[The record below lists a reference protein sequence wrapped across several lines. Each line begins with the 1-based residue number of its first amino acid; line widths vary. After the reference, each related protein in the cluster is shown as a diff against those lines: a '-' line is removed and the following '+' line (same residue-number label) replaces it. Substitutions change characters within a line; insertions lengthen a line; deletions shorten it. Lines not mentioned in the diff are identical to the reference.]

1 MFFSLIYANIYKI
14 IAVYNRFTVY
24 YYEESMQEEK
34 KMKKC
39 LKCGAELDDGAN
51 FCRYCG
57 SSQRVDSAEA
67 IAQEINADKMSGT
80 DNRLETVQNGYEQGY
95 AGNYYDQNATQ
106 GYYAPNDMSQGY
118 YDPNGTAQG
127 YYAPNDMAQGYYDP
141 NGTAQGYYDPN
152 GMSQGYYAQNSMNQ
166 GVEQP
171 VSQMPKT
178 GKSREKKSK
187 KSIML
192 IAGIA
197 AAVVLAAVLFFLFFG
212 RGMIAKSKIKSAA
225 EDYARY
231 IEKLKVKELVKATA
245 PKGLIEDIAVDAM
258 RADGA
263 DFDDLKEFR
272 DDFDDEYD
280 DMIDDAYDEVD
291 DAGVKISLDDFK
303 VEKVKKVDVKDVIQ
317 YAYDELGEKEIEGYD
332 VDKVYALV
340 KEKAEDY
347 NLDLKKIYRVD
358 ISYDLSVRGDY
369 FDWKDVKDALKDEG
383 INVNDLCDHLYAYE
397 YEGEY
402 YLIPGVE
409 DALIPS
415 FKKYMEK
422 ANRSR
427 DISNADSIRSAL
439 QTALADIDAYES
451 FYKSDVDDEYVI
463 LSEIG
468 MAKVPAAF
476 RKEFDAVLGEY
487 PEVKYVKDGY
497 NKFAFKLDV
506 ESNACTVYVTNGSDF
521 VEISPERDYDFYD

>member
-24 YYEESMQEEK
+24 YYEESIQEEK

-57 SSQRVDSAEA
+57 SSQKVDSAEA
-67 IAQEINADKMSGT
+67 IAQ
-80 DNRLETVQNGYEQGY
+80 
-95 AGNYYDQNATQ
+95 
-106 GYYAPNDMSQGY
+106 GYYAPNGMSQDY

-152 GMSQGYYAQNSMNQ
+152 GTAQGYYDPNDMTQGYYDQNSMNQ

-192 IAGIA
+192 IVGIA

-225 EDYARY
+225 EDYAGY
-231 IEKLKVKELVKATA
+231 IEKMKVKELVKATA

-317 YAYDELGEKEIEGYD
+317 YVYDELGEKEIEGYD

-369 FDWKDVKDALKDEG
+369 FDWKDVKDALKEEG

-409 DALIPS
+409 DALIPL
-415 FKKYMEK
+415 FKQYMEK
-422 ANRSR
+422 VNRSR
-427 DISNADSIRSAL
+427 DISNADSIRTAL
-439 QTALADIDAYES
+439 QTALANIDAYDS

-463 LSEIG
+463 LSETG

-487 PEVKYVKDGY
+487 PEVKYIKDGY
-497 NKFAFKLDV
+497 DKFAFKLDV
-506 ESNACTVYVTNGSDF
+506 ESNTYTVYVTNGSDF
-521 VEISPERDYDFYD
+521 VEISPDIDYDFYF

>member
-57 SSQRVDSAEA
+57 SSQKVDSAEA
-67 IAQEINADKMSGT
+67 IAQ
-80 DNRLETVQNGYEQGY
+80 
-95 AGNYYDQNATQ
+95 
-106 GYYAPNDMSQGY
+106 GYYAPNGMSQDY

-127 YYAPNDMAQGYYDP
+127 YYAPNDMTQGCYDPNGTAQGYYAPNDMAQGYYDPNGTAQGYYDP

-192 IAGIA
+192 IVGIA

-212 RGMIAKSKIKSAA
+212 REMIAKSKIKSAA
-225 EDYARY
+225 EDYAGY

-317 YAYDELGEKEIEGYD
+317 YVYDELGEKEIEGYD

-415 FKKYMEK
+415 FKQYMEK
-422 ANRSR
+422 VNRSR
-427 DISNADSIRSAL
+427 DISNADSIRTAL
-439 QTALADIDAYES
+439 QTALSDIDACES
-451 FYKSDVDDEYVI
+451 FYKSDVDNEYVI
-463 LSEIG
+463 LSETG

-487 PEVKYVKDGY
+487 PEVKYIKDGY
-497 NKFAFKLDV
+497 DKFAFKLDV
-506 ESNACTVYVTNGSDF
+506 ESNTCTVYVTNGSDF
-521 VEISPERDYDFYD
+521 VEISPDIDYDFYF

>member
-1 MFFSLIYANIYKI
+1 
-14 IAVYNRFTVY
+14 
-24 YYEESMQEEK
+24 MQEEK

-272 DDFDDEYD
+272 DDFD
-280 DMIDDAYDEVD
+280 
-291 DAGVKISLDDFK
+291 
-303 VEKVKKVDVKDVIQ
+303 
-317 YAYDELGEKEIEGYD
+317 
-332 VDKVYALV
+332 
-340 KEKAEDY
+340 
-347 NLDLKKIYRVD
+347 
-358 ISYDLSVRGDY
+358 
-369 FDWKDVKDALKDEG
+369 WKDVKDALKDEG

-439 QTALADIDAYES
+439 QTALADIDACES

-476 RKEFDAVLGEY
+476 RKEFDAILGEY

-506 ESNACTVYVTNGSDF
+506 ESNTCTVYVTNGSDF

>member
-1 MFFSLIYANIYKI
+1 
-14 IAVYNRFTVY
+14 
-24 YYEESMQEEK
+24 
-34 KMKKC
+34 MKKC

-57 SSQRVDSAEA
+57 SSQKVDGAEA
-67 IAQEINADKMSGT
+67 IAQ
-80 DNRLETVQNGYEQGY
+80 GYYVPNDMTQGY
-95 AGNYYDQNATQ
+95 YDPNGTVQ
-106 GYYAPNDMSQGY
+106 GYYAPNDMTQGY

-152 GMSQGYYAQNSMNQ
+152 GMPQGYYDQNSMNP

-171 VSQMPKT
+171 VSKMPKT

-212 RGMIAKSKIKSAA
+212 REMIAKSKIKSAA
-225 EDYARY
+225 EDYAGY

-280 DMIDDAYDEVD
+280 DMIDDAYDEAD

-317 YAYDELGEKEIEGYD
+317 YVYDELGEKEIEGYD

-369 FDWKDVKDALKDEG
+369 FDWKDVKDALKGEG

-409 DALIPS
+409 DVLVPP

-422 ANRSR
+422 ANKSG
-427 DISNADSIRSAL
+427 DISNADSIRIAL
-439 QTALADIDAYES
+439 QTALSDMDAYES
-451 FYKSDVDDEYVI
+451 FCKSDVDNEYVI
-463 LSEIG
+463 LSETG
-468 MAKVPAAF
+468 MARVPAAF

-497 NKFAFKLDV
+497 DKFAFKLDA
-506 ESNACTVYVTNGSDF
+506 ESNTCTVYVTNGSDF

>member
-1 MFFSLIYANIYKI
+1 
-14 IAVYNRFTVY
+14 
-24 YYEESMQEEK
+24 
-34 KMKKC
+34 
-39 LKCGAELDDGAN
+39 
-51 FCRYCG
+51 
-57 SSQRVDSAEA
+57 
-67 IAQEINADKMSGT
+67 
-80 DNRLETVQNGYEQGY
+80 
-95 AGNYYDQNATQ
+95 
-106 GYYAPNDMSQGY
+106 
-118 YDPNGTAQG
+118 
-127 YYAPNDMAQGYYDP
+127 
-141 NGTAQGYYDPN
+141 
-152 GMSQGYYAQNSMNQ
+152 MNP

-192 IAGIA
+192 IVGIA
-197 AAVVLAAVLFFLFFG
+197 VAVVLAAVLFFLFFG

-225 EDYARY
+225 EDYAGY

-263 DFDDLKEFR
+263 DFDDIKEFR

-280 DMIDDAYDEVD
+280 DMIDDAYDEAD

-317 YAYDELGEKEIEGYD
+317 YVYDELGEKEIEGYD
-332 VDKVYALV
+332 VDKVYVLV

-369 FDWKDVKDALKDEG
+369 FDWKDVKDALKGEG

-422 ANRSR
+422 VNRSR
-427 DISNADSIRSAL
+427 DISNADSIRIAL
-439 QTALADIDAYES
+439 QTALSDIDAYES
-451 FYKSDVDDEYVI
+451 FYKSDVDNEYVI
-463 LSEIG
+463 LSETG

-487 PEVKYVKDGY
+487 PEVKYIKDGY
-497 NKFAFKLDV
+497 DKFAFKLDV
-506 ESNACTVYVTNGSDF
+506 ESNTCTVYVTNGSDF
-521 VEISPERDYDFYD
+521 VEISPDIDYDFYF

>member
-24 YYEESMQEEK
+24 YYEESIQEEK

-57 SSQRVDSAEA
+57 SSQKVDSAEA
-67 IAQEINADKMSGT
+67 IAQGYYAPNGMSQ
-80 DNRLETVQNGYEQGY
+80 D
-95 AGNYYDQNATQ
+95 YYDPNGTAQ
-106 GYYAPNDMSQGY
+106 GYYAPNDMTQGY

-152 GMSQGYYAQNSMNQ
+152 GTAQGYYDPNGMTQGYYHQNSMNQ

-171 VSQMPKT
+171 VSQMPKN

-192 IAGIA
+192 IVGIA

-212 RGMIAKSKIKSAA
+212 REMIAKSKIKSAA
-225 EDYARY
+225 EDYAGY

-263 DFDDLKEFR
+263 YFDDLKEFR

-280 DMIDDAYDEVD
+280 DMIDDAYDEAD

-317 YAYDELGEKEIEGYD
+317 YVYDELGEKEIEGYD

-369 FDWKDVKDALKDEG
+369 FDWKDVKDALKEEG

-409 DALIPS
+409 DALIPL
-415 FKKYMEK
+415 FKQYMEK

-427 DISNADSIRSAL
+427 DISNADSIRTAL
-439 QTALADIDAYES
+439 QTALSDIDAYES
-451 FYKSDVDDEYVI
+451 FYKSDVDNEYVI
-463 LSEIG
+463 LSETG

-487 PEVKYVKDGY
+487 PEVKYIKDGY
-497 NKFAFKLDV
+497 DKFAFKLDV
-506 ESNACTVYVTNGSDF
+506 ESYTFTVYVTNGSDF
-521 VEISPERDYDFYD
+521 VEISPDIDYDFYF

>member
-1 MFFSLIYANIYKI
+1 
-14 IAVYNRFTVY
+14 
-24 YYEESMQEEK
+24 
-34 KMKKC
+34 MKKC

-57 SSQRVDSAEA
+57 SSQKVDSAEA
-67 IAQEINADKMSGT
+67 IAQGYYAPNGMSQ
-80 DNRLETVQNGYEQGY
+80 D
-95 AGNYYDQNATQ
+95 YYDPNGTAQ
-106 GYYAPNDMSQGY
+106 GYYAPNDMTQGY

-127 YYAPNDMAQGYYDP
+127 YYAPNNMAQGYYDP

-152 GMSQGYYAQNSMNQ
+152 GMPQGYYDQNSMNQ

-171 VSQMPKT
+171 VSQMPKN

-225 EDYARY
+225 EDYAGY

-303 VEKVKKVDVKDVIQ
+303 VEKVKKVDVKDLIQ
-317 YAYDELGEKEIEGYD
+317 YVYDELGEKEIEGYD

-347 NLDLKKIYRVD
+347 KLDLNKIYRVD

-409 DALIPS
+409 DALIPP

-427 DISNADSIRSAL
+427 DISNADSIRTAL
-439 QTALADIDAYES
+439 QTALANIDAYDS

-463 LSEIG
+463 LSETG

-487 PEVKYVKDGY
+487 PEVKYIKDGY
-497 NKFAFKLDV
+497 DKFAFKLDV
-506 ESNACTVYVTNGSDF
+506 ESNTCTVYVTNGSDF

>member
-1 MFFSLIYANIYKI
+1 
-14 IAVYNRFTVY
+14 
-24 YYEESMQEEK
+24 
-34 KMKKC
+34 MKKC

-57 SSQRVDSAEA
+57 SSQKVDSAEA
-67 IAQEINADKMSGT
+67 IAQGYYAPNGMSQDYYDPNGT
-80 DNRLETVQNGYEQGY
+80 AQGY
-95 AGNYYDQNATQ
+95 YAPNDIAQ
-106 GYYAPNDMSQGY
+106 GYYAPNDMAQGC

-152 GMSQGYYAQNSMNQ
+152 GMPQGYYDQNSMNP

-192 IAGIA
+192 IVGIA

-225 EDYARY
+225 EDYAGY

-263 DFDDLKEFR
+263 DFDDIKEFR

-280 DMIDDAYDEVD
+280 DMIDDAYDEAD

-317 YAYDELGEKEIEGYD
+317 YVYDELGEKEIEGYD

-369 FDWKDVKDALKDEG
+369 FDWKDVKDALKGEG

-422 ANRSR
+422 VNRSR
-427 DISNADSIRSAL
+427 DISNADSIRIAL
-439 QTALADIDAYES
+439 QTALSDIDAYES
-451 FYKSDVDDEYVI
+451 FYKSDVDNEYVI
-463 LSEIG
+463 LSETG
-468 MAKVPAAF
+468 MVKVPAAF

-487 PEVKYVKDGY
+487 PEVKYIKDGY
-497 NKFAFKLDV
+497 DKFAFKLDV
-506 ESNACTVYVTNGSDF
+506 ESNTCTVYVTNGSDF
-521 VEISPERDYDFYD
+521 VEISPDIDYDFYF

>member
-1 MFFSLIYANIYKI
+1 
-14 IAVYNRFTVY
+14 
-24 YYEESMQEEK
+24 
-34 KMKKC
+34 MKKC

-57 SSQRVDSAEA
+57 SSQKVDSAEA
-67 IAQEINADKMSGT
+67 IAQGYYAPNGMSQ
-80 DNRLETVQNGYEQGY
+80 DYYDPNDPAQGY
-95 AGNYYDQNATQ
+95 YDPNGTAQ
-106 GYYAPNDMSQGY
+106 GYYAPNDMAQGC

-152 GMSQGYYAQNSMNQ
+152 GMPQGYYDQNSMNP

-192 IAGIA
+192 IVGIA

-225 EDYARY
+225 EDYAGY

-263 DFDDLKEFR
+263 DFDDLKEFG

-280 DMIDDAYDEVD
+280 DMIDDAYDEAD

-317 YAYDELGEKEIEGYD
+317 YVYDELGEKEIEGYD

-409 DALIPS
+409 DALVPP

-422 ANRSR
+422 ANKSR
-427 DISNADSIRSAL
+427 DISNADSIRTAL
-439 QTALADIDAYES
+439 QTALSDMDAYES
-451 FYKSDVDDEYVI
+451 FCKSDVDNEYVI
-463 LSEIG
+463 LSETG
-468 MAKVPAAF
+468 MARVPAAF

-497 NKFAFKLDV
+497 NKFAFKLDT
-506 ESNACTVYVTNGSDF
+506 ESNTCTVYVTNGSDF

>member
-1 MFFSLIYANIYKI
+1 VFFSLIYANIYKI
-14 IAVYNRFTVY
+14 IAVYDRFTVY
-24 YYEESMQEEK
+24 YYEESIQEEK

-57 SSQRVDSAEA
+57 SSQKVDSAEA
-67 IAQEINADKMSGT
+67 IAQGYYAPNGMSQ
-80 DNRLETVQNGYEQGY
+80 D
-95 AGNYYDQNATQ
+95 YYDPNGTAQ
-106 GYYAPNDMSQGY
+106 GYYAPNDMAQGY
-118 YDPNGTAQG
+118 YAPNDMAQGCYDPNGTAQG

-152 GMSQGYYAQNSMNQ
+152 GMLQGYYDQNSMNP

-171 VSQMPKT
+171 VSKMPKT

-192 IAGIA
+192 IVGIA

-212 RGMIAKSKIKSAA
+212 REMISKSKIKSAA
-225 EDYARY
+225 EDYAGY

-280 DMIDDAYDEVD
+280 DMIDDAYDEAD

-317 YAYDELGEKEIEGYD
+317 YVYDELGEKEIEGYD

-415 FKKYMEK
+415 FKQYMEK
-422 ANRSR
+422 VNRSR
-427 DISNADSIRSAL
+427 DISNADSIRTAL
-439 QTALADIDAYES
+439 QTALSDIDACES
-451 FYKSDVDDEYVI
+451 FYKSDVDNEYVI
-463 LSEIG
+463 LSETG

-487 PEVKYVKDGY
+487 PEVKYIKDGY
-497 NKFAFKLDV
+497 DKFAFKLDV
-506 ESNACTVYVTNGSDF
+506 ESNTCTVYVTNGSDF
-521 VEISPERDYDFYD
+521 VEISPDIDYDFYF

>member
-1 MFFSLIYANIYKI
+1 
-14 IAVYNRFTVY
+14 
-24 YYEESMQEEK
+24 
-34 KMKKC
+34 MKKC

-57 SSQRVDSAEA
+57 SSQKVDSAEA
-67 IAQEINADKMSGT
+67 IAQGYYAPNGMSQ
-80 DNRLETVQNGYEQGY
+80 DYYDPNGPAQGY
-95 AGNYYDQNATQ
+95 YDPNGPAQ
-106 GYYAPNDMSQGY
+106 GYYAPNDMAQGY

-152 GMSQGYYAQNSMNQ
+152 GMPQGYYDQNSMNP

-192 IAGIA
+192 IVGIA
-197 AAVVLAAVLFFLFFG
+197 ATVVLAAVLFFLFFG

-225 EDYARY
+225 EDYAGY

-280 DMIDDAYDEVD
+280 DMIDDAYDEAD

-317 YAYDELGEKEIEGYD
+317 YVYDELGEKEIEGYD

-409 DALIPS
+409 DALVPP

-422 ANRSR
+422 ANKSR
-427 DISNADSIRSAL
+427 DISNADSIRTAL
-439 QTALADIDAYES
+439 QTALSDIDAYES
-451 FYKSDVDDEYVI
+451 FYKSDVDNEYVI
-463 LSEIG
+463 LSETG

-487 PEVKYVKDGY
+487 PEVKYIKDGY
-497 NKFAFKLDV
+497 DKFAFKLDV
-506 ESNACTVYVTNGSDF
+506 ESNTCTVYVTNGSDF

>member
-1 MFFSLIYANIYKI
+1 
-14 IAVYNRFTVY
+14 
-24 YYEESMQEEK
+24 
-34 KMKKC
+34 MKKC

-57 SSQRVDSAEA
+57 SSQKVDSAEA
-67 IAQEINADKMSGT
+67 IAQGYYAPNGMSQ
-80 DNRLETVQNGYEQGY
+80 D
-95 AGNYYDQNATQ
+95 YYDPNGTAQ
-106 GYYAPNDMSQGY
+106 GYYAPNDMAQGY
-118 YDPNGTAQG
+118 YAPNDMAQGCYDPNGTAQG

-152 GMSQGYYAQNSMNQ
+152 GMPQGYYDQNSMNP

-171 VSQMPKT
+171 VSKMPKS
-178 GKSREKKSK
+178 GKSREKKAK

-192 IAGIA
+192 IVGIA

-225 EDYARY
+225 EDYAGY

-263 DFDDLKEFR
+263 DFDDIKEFR

-280 DMIDDAYDEVD
+280 DMIDDAYDEAD

-317 YAYDELGEKEIEGYD
+317 YVYDELGEKEIEGYD

-369 FDWKDVKDALKDEG
+369 FDWKDVKDALKGEG
-383 INVNDLCDHLYAYE
+383 INVNDMCDHLYAYE

-422 ANRSR
+422 VNRSR
-427 DISNADSIRSAL
+427 DISNADSIRTAL
-439 QTALADIDAYES
+439 QTALSDIDAFES
-451 FYKSDVDDEYVI
+451 FYKSDVDNEYVI
-463 LSEIG
+463 LSETG

-487 PEVKYVKDGY
+487 PEVKYIKDGY
-497 NKFAFKLDV
+497 DKFAFKLDV
-506 ESNACTVYVTNGSDF
+506 ESNTCTVYVTNGSDF
-521 VEISPERDYDFYD
+521 VEISPDIDYDFYF

>member
-1 MFFSLIYANIYKI
+1 
-14 IAVYNRFTVY
+14 
-24 YYEESMQEEK
+24 
-34 KMKKC
+34 MKKC

-57 SSQRVDSAEA
+57 SSQKVDSAEA
-67 IAQEINADKMSGT
+67 MA
-80 DNRLETVQNGYEQGY
+80 QGY
-95 AGNYYDQNATQ
+95 YAPNGMSQDYYDPNGTAQ
-106 GYYAPNDMSQGY
+106 GYYAPNDMTQGY

-152 GMSQGYYAQNSMNQ
+152 GTAQGYYDPNGTAQGYYDPNGMTQGYYDQNSMNQ

-192 IAGIA
+192 IAGIV

-212 RGMIAKSKIKSAA
+212 REMIAKSKIKSAA
-225 EDYARY
+225 EDYAGY

-317 YAYDELGEKEIEGYD
+317 YVYDELGEKEIEGYD

-347 NLDLKKIYRVD
+347 KLDLNKIYRVD

-369 FDWKDVKDALKDEG
+369 FDWKDVKDALKGEG
-383 INVNDLCDHLYAYE
+383 INVNGLCDHLYAYE

-427 DISNADSIRSAL
+427 DISNADSIRTAL
-439 QTALADIDAYES
+439 QTALANIDAYDS

-463 LSEIG
+463 LSETG

-487 PEVKYVKDGY
+487 PEVKYIKDGY
-497 NKFAFKLDV
+497 DKFAFKLDV
-506 ESNACTVYVTNGSDF
+506 ESNTCTVYVTNGSDF
-521 VEISPERDYDFYD
+521 VEISPDIDYDFYF

>member
-1 MFFSLIYANIYKI
+1 
-14 IAVYNRFTVY
+14 
-24 YYEESMQEEK
+24 
-34 KMKKC
+34 MKKC

-57 SSQRVDSAEA
+57 SSQKVDSAEA
-67 IAQEINADKMSGT
+67 IAQGYYAPNGMSQ
-80 DNRLETVQNGYEQGY
+80 D
-95 AGNYYDQNATQ
+95 YYDPNGTAQ
-106 GYYAPNDMSQGY
+106 GYYAPNDMAQGY
-118 YDPNGTAQG
+118 YAPNGTAQG

-152 GMSQGYYAQNSMNQ
+152 GMPQGYYDQNSMNP

-171 VSQMPKT
+171 VSKMPKS

-192 IAGIA
+192 IVGIA

-225 EDYARY
+225 EDYAGY

-263 DFDDLKEFR
+263 DFDDIKEFR

-280 DMIDDAYDEVD
+280 DMIDDAYDEAD

-317 YAYDELGEKEIEGYD
+317 YVYDELGEKEIEGYD

-369 FDWKDVKDALKDEG
+369 FDWKDVKDALKGEG

-402 YLIPGVE
+402 YLITGVE
-409 DALIPS
+409 NALIPS

-422 ANRSR
+422 VNRSR
-427 DISNADSIRSAL
+427 DISNADSIRIAL
-439 QTALADIDAYES
+439 QTALSDIDAYES
-451 FYKSDVDDEYVI
+451 FYKSDVDNEYVI
-463 LSEIG
+463 LSETG

-487 PEVKYVKDGY
+487 PEVKYIKDGY
-497 NKFAFKLDV
+497 DKFAFKLDV
-506 ESNACTVYVTNGSDF
+506 ESNTCTVYVTNGSDF
-521 VEISPERDYDFYD
+521 VEISPDIDYDFYF

>member
-1 MFFSLIYANIYKI
+1 
-14 IAVYNRFTVY
+14 
-24 YYEESMQEEK
+24 
-34 KMKKC
+34 MKKC

-57 SSQRVDSAEA
+57 SSQKVDGAEA
-67 IAQEINADKMSGT
+67 IAQGYYAPNGMSQ
-80 DNRLETVQNGYEQGY
+80 D
-95 AGNYYDQNATQ
+95 YYDPNGTAQ
-106 GYYAPNDMSQGY
+106 GYYAPNDMAQGY
-118 YDPNGTAQG
+118 YAPNDMAQGCYDPNGTAQG

-152 GMSQGYYAQNSMNQ
+152 GMPQGYYDQNSMNP

-171 VSQMPKT
+171 VSKMPKT

-212 RGMIAKSKIKSAA
+212 REMIAKSKIKSAA
-225 EDYARY
+225 EDYAGY

-280 DMIDDAYDEVD
+280 DMIDDACDEAD

-317 YAYDELGEKEIEGYD
+317 YVYDELGEKEIEGYD

-369 FDWKDVKDALKDEG
+369 FDWKDVKDALKGEG

-427 DISNADSIRSAL
+427 DISNADSIRTAL
-439 QTALADIDAYES
+439 QTALSDIDAYES
-451 FYKSDVDDEYVI
+451 FYKSDVDNEYVI
-463 LSEIG
+463 LSETG

-487 PEVKYVKDGY
+487 PEVKYIKDGY
-497 NKFAFKLDV
+497 DKFAFKLDV
-506 ESNACTVYVTNGSDF
+506 ESYTFTVYVTNGSDF
-521 VEISPERDYDFYD
+521 VEISPDIDYDFYF

>member
-1 MFFSLIYANIYKI
+1 
-14 IAVYNRFTVY
+14 
-24 YYEESMQEEK
+24 
-34 KMKKC
+34 MKKC

-57 SSQRVDSAEA
+57 SLQKVDSAEA
-67 IAQEINADKMSGT
+67 IAQGYYAPNGMSQ
-80 DNRLETVQNGYEQGY
+80 D
-95 AGNYYDQNATQ
+95 YYDPNGTAQ
-106 GYYAPNDMSQGY
+106 GYYAPNDMTQGY

-127 YYAPNDMAQGYYDP
+127 YYTPNDMAQGYYDP

-152 GMSQGYYAQNSMNQ
+152 GTAQGYYDPNGTAQGYYDPNGMPQGYYDQNSMNQ

-192 IAGIA
+192 IVGIA

-212 RGMIAKSKIKSAA
+212 REMIAKSKIKSAA
-225 EDYARY
+225 EDYAGY

-280 DMIDDAYDEVD
+280 DMIDDAYDEAD
-291 DAGVKISLDDFK
+291 DAGVKISLDVFK

-317 YAYDELGEKEIEGYD
+317 YVYDELGEKEIEGYD

-427 DISNADSIRSAL
+427 DISNADSIRTAL
-439 QTALADIDAYES
+439 QTALSDIDAYES
-451 FYKSDVDDEYVI
+451 FYKSDVDNEYVI
-463 LSEIG
+463 LSETG

-487 PEVKYVKDGY
+487 PEVKYIKDGY
-497 NKFAFKLDV
+497 DKFAFKLDV
-506 ESNACTVYVTNGSDF
+506 ESYTFTVYVTNGSDF
-521 VEISPERDYDFYD
+521 VEISPDIDYDFYF

>member
-1 MFFSLIYANIYKI
+1 
-14 IAVYNRFTVY
+14 
-24 YYEESMQEEK
+24 
-34 KMKKC
+34 
-39 LKCGAELDDGAN
+39 
-51 FCRYCG
+51 
-57 SSQRVDSAEA
+57 
-67 IAQEINADKMSGT
+67 
-80 DNRLETVQNGYEQGY
+80 
-95 AGNYYDQNATQ
+95 
-106 GYYAPNDMSQGY
+106 
-118 YDPNGTAQG
+118 
-127 YYAPNDMAQGYYDP
+127 
-141 NGTAQGYYDPN
+141 
-152 GMSQGYYAQNSMNQ
+152 
-166 GVEQP
+166 
-171 VSQMPKT
+171 
-178 GKSREKKSK
+178 
-187 KSIML
+187 ML

-258 RADGA
+258 KADGA

-317 YAYDELGEKEIEGYD
+317 YVYDELGEKEIEGYD

-415 FKKYMEK
+415 FEKYMEK
-422 ANRSR
+422 VNRSR
-427 DISNADSIRSAL
+427 DISNADSIRTAL
-439 QTALADIDAYES
+439 QTALSNIDAYES
-451 FYKSDVDDEYVI
+451 FYKSDVDNEYVI

-468 MAKVPAAF
+468 MAKVPATF
-476 RKEFDAVLGEY
+476 RKEFDAVIGEY

-497 NKFAFKLDV
+497 NKFAFKLDA
-506 ESNACTVYVTNGSDF
+506 ESNTCTVYVTNGSDF
-521 VEISPERDYDFYD
+521 VEISPDIDYDFYF

>member
-24 YYEESMQEEK
+24 YYEESIQEEK

-57 SSQRVDSAEA
+57 SSQKVDSTEA
-67 IAQEINADKMSGT
+67 MA
-80 DNRLETVQNGYEQGY
+80 QGY
-95 AGNYYDQNATQ
+95 YAPNGMSQDYYDPNGTTQ
-106 GYYAPNDMSQGY
+106 GYYAPNDMTQGY

-127 YYAPNDMAQGYYDP
+127 YYTPNDMAQGYYDP

-152 GMSQGYYAQNSMNQ
+152 GTAQGYYDPNGMPQGYYDQNSMNP

-197 AAVVLAAVLFFLFFG
+197 VAVVLAAVLFFLFFG
-212 RGMIAKSKIKSAA
+212 REMIAKSKIKSAA
-225 EDYARY
+225 EDYAGY

-245 PKGLIEDIAVDAM
+245 PKGLIEDIAVDVM

-317 YAYDELGEKEIEGYD
+317 YVYDELGEKEIEGYD
-332 VDKVYALV
+332 VDKVCALV

-369 FDWKDVKDALKDEG
+369 FDWKDVKDVLKEEG

-409 DALIPS
+409 DALIPL
-415 FKKYMEK
+415 FKQYMEK
-422 ANRSR
+422 VNRSR
-427 DISNADSIRSAL
+427 DISNADSIRTAL
-439 QTALADIDAYES
+439 QTALANIDAYDS

-463 LSEIG
+463 LSETG

-487 PEVKYVKDGY
+487 PEVKYIKDGY
-497 NKFAFKLDV
+497 DKFAFKLDV
-506 ESNACTVYVTNGSDF
+506 ESNTYTVYVTNGSDF
-521 VEISPERDYDFYD
+521 VEISPDIDYDFYF

>member
-1 MFFSLIYANIYKI
+1 
-14 IAVYNRFTVY
+14 
-24 YYEESMQEEK
+24 
-34 KMKKC
+34 MKKC

-57 SSQRVDSAEA
+57 SSQKVDSAEA
-67 IAQEINADKMSGT
+67 IAQ
-80 DNRLETVQNGYEQGY
+80 
-95 AGNYYDQNATQ
+95 
-106 GYYAPNDMSQGY
+106 GYYAPNGMSQDY

-127 YYAPNDMAQGYYDP
+127 YYAPNDMAQGYYAPNDMAQGCYDPNGTAQGYYDP

-152 GMSQGYYAQNSMNQ
+152 GMPQGYYDQNSMNP

-192 IAGIA
+192 IVGIA
-197 AAVVLAAVLFFLFFG
+197 VAVVLAAVLFFLFFG

-225 EDYARY
+225 EDYAGY

-263 DFDDLKEFR
+263 DFDDIKEFR

-280 DMIDDAYDEVD
+280 DMIDDAYDEAD

-317 YAYDELGEKEIEGYD
+317 YVYDELGEKEIEGYD
-332 VDKVYALV
+332 VDKVYVLV

-369 FDWKDVKDALKDEG
+369 FDWKDVKDALKGEG

-422 ANRSR
+422 VNRSR
-427 DISNADSIRSAL
+427 DISNADSIRIAL
-439 QTALADIDAYES
+439 QTALSDIDAYES
-451 FYKSDVDDEYVI
+451 FYKSDVDNEYVI
-463 LSEIG
+463 LSETG

-487 PEVKYVKDGY
+487 PEVKYIKDGY
-497 NKFAFKLDV
+497 DKFAFKLDV
-506 ESNACTVYVTNGSDF
+506 ESNTCTVYVTNGSDF
-521 VEISPERDYDFYD
+521 VEISPDIDYDFYF

>member
-1 MFFSLIYANIYKI
+1 
-14 IAVYNRFTVY
+14 
-24 YYEESMQEEK
+24 
-34 KMKKC
+34 MKKC

-57 SSQRVDSAEA
+57 SSQKVDSAEA
-67 IAQEINADKMSGT
+67 IAQ
-80 DNRLETVQNGYEQGY
+80 
-95 AGNYYDQNATQ
+95 
-106 GYYAPNDMSQGY
+106 GYYAPNGMSQDY

-127 YYAPNDMAQGYYDP
+127 YYAPNDMTQGYYDPNGAAQGYYTPNDMAQGYYDP

-152 GMSQGYYAQNSMNQ
+152 GTAQGYYDPNGMTQGYYDQNSMNQ

-192 IAGIA
+192 IAGIV

-212 RGMIAKSKIKSAA
+212 REMIAKSKIKSAA
-225 EDYARY
+225 EDYAGY

-258 RADGA
+258 RTDGA

-317 YAYDELGEKEIEGYD
+317 YVYDELGEKEIEGYD

-340 KEKAEDY
+340 KEKTEDY

-369 FDWKDVKDALKDEG
+369 FDWKDVKDALKDEE

-409 DALIPS
+409 DALIPL
-415 FKKYMEK
+415 FKQYMEK
-422 ANRSR
+422 VNRSR
-427 DISNADSIRSAL
+427 DISNADSIRTAL
-439 QTALADIDAYES
+439 QTALANIDAYDS

-463 LSEIG
+463 LSETG

-487 PEVKYVKDGY
+487 PEVKYIKDGY
-497 NKFAFKLDV
+497 DKFAFKLDV
-506 ESNACTVYVTNGSDF
+506 ESYTFTVYVTNGSDF
-521 VEISPERDYDFYD
+521 VEISPDIDYDFYF

>member
-1 MFFSLIYANIYKI
+1 
-14 IAVYNRFTVY
+14 
-24 YYEESMQEEK
+24 
-34 KMKKC
+34 MKKC

-57 SSQRVDSAEA
+57 SSQKVDSAEA
-67 IAQEINADKMSGT
+67 IAQGYYAPNGMSQ
-80 DNRLETVQNGYEQGY
+80 D
-95 AGNYYDQNATQ
+95 YYDPNGTAQ
-106 GYYAPNDMSQGY
+106 GYYAPNDMTQGY

-141 NGTAQGYYDPN
+141 NGTAQGYYAPNGTAQGYYDPN
-152 GMSQGYYAQNSMNQ
+152 GMPQGYYDQNSMNP

-171 VSQMPKT
+171 VSKMPKS

-192 IAGIA
+192 IVGIA

-225 EDYARY
+225 EDYAGY

-263 DFDDLKEFR
+263 DFDDIKEFR

-317 YAYDELGEKEIEGYD
+317 YVYDELGEKEIEGYD

-369 FDWKDVKDALKDEG
+369 FDWKDVKDALKGEG

-422 ANRSR
+422 VNRSR
-427 DISNADSIRSAL
+427 DISNADSIRIAL
-439 QTALADIDAYES
+439 QTALSDIDAYES
-451 FYKSDVDDEYVI
+451 FYKSDVDNEYVI
-463 LSEIG
+463 LSETG

-487 PEVKYVKDGY
+487 PEVKYIKDGY
-497 NKFAFKLDV
+497 DKFAFKLDV
-506 ESNACTVYVTNGSDF
+506 ESNTCTVYVTNGSDF
-521 VEISPERDYDFYD
+521 VEISPDIDYDFYF

>member
-24 YYEESMQEEK
+24 YYEESIQEEK
-34 KMKKC
+34 EMKKC

-57 SSQRVDSAEA
+57 SSQKVDSAEA
-67 IAQEINADKMSGT
+67 MA
-80 DNRLETVQNGYEQGY
+80 QGY
-95 AGNYYDQNATQ
+95 YAPNGMSQDYYDPNGTAQ
-106 GYYAPNDMSQGY
+106 GYYAPNDMTQGC

-152 GMSQGYYAQNSMNQ
+152 GMTQGYYDQNSMNQ

-171 VSQMPKT
+171 VSQMPKN

-192 IAGIA
+192 IVGIA

-212 RGMIAKSKIKSAA
+212 REMIAKSKIKSAA
-225 EDYARY
+225 EDYAGY

-280 DMIDDAYDEVD
+280 DMIDDAYDEAD

-317 YAYDELGEKEIEGYD
+317 YVYDELGEKEIEGYD
-332 VDKVYALV
+332 VDKVYALI

-427 DISNADSIRSAL
+427 DISNADSIRTAL
-439 QTALADIDAYES
+439 QTALSDIDAYES
-451 FYKSDVDDEYVI
+451 FYKSDVDNEYVI
-463 LSEIG
+463 LSETG

-487 PEVKYVKDGY
+487 PEVKYIKDGY
-497 NKFAFKLDV
+497 DKFAFKLDV
-506 ESNACTVYVTNGSDF
+506 ESYTFTVYVTNGSDF
-521 VEISPERDYDFYD
+521 VEISPDIDYDFYF

>member
-1 MFFSLIYANIYKI
+1 
-14 IAVYNRFTVY
+14 
-24 YYEESMQEEK
+24 
-34 KMKKC
+34 MKKC

-57 SSQRVDSAEA
+57 SSQKVDSAEA
-67 IAQEINADKMSGT
+67 IAQGYYAP
-80 DNRLETVQNGYEQGY
+80 NGMFQD
-95 AGNYYDQNATQ
+95 YYDPNGTAQ
-106 GYYAPNDMSQGY
+106 GYYAPNDMAQGY
-118 YDPNGTAQG
+118 YAPNDMAQGCYDPNGTAQG

-152 GMSQGYYAQNSMNQ
+152 GMPQGYYDQNSMNP

-192 IAGIA
+192 IVGIA
-197 AAVVLAAVLFFLFFG
+197 AAVVLAAVLFFLFLG

-225 EDYARY
+225 KDYAGY

-263 DFDDLKEFR
+263 DFDDIKEFR

-280 DMIDDAYDEVD
+280 DMIDDAYDEAD

-317 YAYDELGEKEIEGYD
+317 YVYDELGEKEIEGYD

-369 FDWKDVKDALKDEG
+369 FDWKDVKDALKGEG

-422 ANRSR
+422 VNRSR
-427 DISNADSIRSAL
+427 DISNADSIRIAL
-439 QTALADIDAYES
+439 QTALSDIDAYES
-451 FYKSDVDDEYVI
+451 FYKSDVDNEYVI
-463 LSEIG
+463 LSETG

-487 PEVKYVKDGY
+487 PEVKYIKDGY
-497 NKFAFKLDV
+497 DKFAFKLDV
-506 ESNACTVYVTNGSDF
+506 ESNTCTVYVTNGSDF
-521 VEISPERDYDFYD
+521 VEISPDIDYDFYF

>member
-1 MFFSLIYANIYKI
+1 
-14 IAVYNRFTVY
+14 
-24 YYEESMQEEK
+24 
-34 KMKKC
+34 MKKC
-39 LKCGAELDDGAN
+39 LKCGAELDDSAN

-57 SSQRVDSAEA
+57 SSQKIDGAESQ
-67 IAQEINADKMSGT
+67 AQEINVGKTPGADVQPEM
-80 DNRLETVQNGYEQGY
+80 VQNGYEQGY
-95 AGNYYDQNATQ
+95 VQNYYDQNAAQ
-106 GYYAPNDMSQGY
+106 GYYAPNGMPQGYYDLNGTAQDYYAPNGMSQGY
-118 YDPNGTAQG
+118 YDPNG
-127 YYAPNDMAQGYYDP
+127 MAQSYYDP
-141 NGTAQGYYDPN
+141 NGTAQSYYDPN
-152 GMSQGYYAQNSMNQ
+152 GMSQGYYDQNSMNQ
-166 GVEQP
+166 GTQQP
-171 VSQMPKT
+171 VSEKTKTKKT
-178 GKSREKKSK
+178 GEKKPK
-187 KSIML
+187 KSVIL

-245 PKGLIEDIAVDAM
+245 PKRLIEDIAVDVM

-263 DFDDLKEFR
+263 DLDDLKEFR

-303 VEKVKKVDVKDVIQ
+303 VEKVKKVDVKDLIQ
-317 YAYDELGEKEIEGYD
+317 HVYDELGEKNIEGYD
-332 VDKVYALV
+332 ADKVYSLV

-347 NLDLKKIYRVD
+347 KLDLNKIYRVD

-369 FDWKDVKDALKDEG
+369 FDWRDVKAELRDQGIDA
-383 INVNDLCDHLYAYE
+383 NDLCDHFYAYE

-409 DALIPS
+409 DALIPP

-422 ANRSR
+422 AKKST
-427 DISNADSIRSAL
+427 DISNANNIRSAL
-439 QTALADIDAYES
+439 QTALYDEDAYDS
-451 FYKSDVDDEYVI
+451 FYKSDVDNEYVI
-463 LSEIG
+463 LSETG

-476 RKEFDAVLGEY
+476 RKEFDSWMGDY
-487 PEVKYVKDGY
+487 PEVKYIKDGY
-497 NKFAFKLDV
+497 NKFAFKINCNSDTV
-506 ESNACTVYVTNGSDF
+506 TVYVTNGSDF

>member
-1 MFFSLIYANIYKI
+1 
-14 IAVYNRFTVY
+14 
-24 YYEESMQEEK
+24 
-34 KMKKC
+34 MKKC

-57 SSQRVDSAEA
+57 SSQKVDSTEA
-67 IAQEINADKMSGT
+67 MA
-80 DNRLETVQNGYEQGY
+80 QGY
-95 AGNYYDQNATQ
+95 YAPNGMSQDYYDPNGTAQ
-106 GYYAPNDMSQGY
+106 GYYAPNDMTQGY

-152 GMSQGYYAQNSMNQ
+152 GTAQGYYDPNGMTQGYYDQNSMNQ

-171 VSQMPKT
+171 VSKMPKT

-192 IAGIA
+192 IVGIA

-231 IEKLKVKELVKATA
+231 IEKMKVKELVKATA

-317 YAYDELGEKEIEGYD
+317 YVYDELGEKEIEGYD

-347 NLDLKKIYRVD
+347 KLDLNKIYRVD

-409 DALIPS
+409 DALIPL
-415 FKKYMEK
+415 FKQYMEK

-427 DISNADSIRSAL
+427 DISNADSIRTAL
-439 QTALADIDAYES
+439 QTALSDIDAYES
-451 FYKSDVDDEYVI
+451 FYKSDVDNEYVI
-463 LSEIG
+463 LSETG

-487 PEVKYVKDGY
+487 PEVKYIKDGY
-497 NKFAFKLDV
+497 DKFAFKLDV
-506 ESNACTVYVTNGSDF
+506 ESYTFTVYVTNGSDF
-521 VEISPERDYDFYD
+521 VEISPDIDYDFYF

>member
-1 MFFSLIYANIYKI
+1 
-14 IAVYNRFTVY
+14 
-24 YYEESMQEEK
+24 
-34 KMKKC
+34 MKKC

-57 SSQRVDSAEA
+57 SSQKVDSAEA
-67 IAQEINADKMSGT
+67 IAQGYYAPNGMSQ
-80 DNRLETVQNGYEQGY
+80 DYYDPNGPAQGY
-95 AGNYYDQNATQ
+95 YDPNGPAQ
-106 GYYAPNDMSQGY
+106 GYYAPNDMAQGY

-152 GMSQGYYAQNSMNQ
+152 GMPQGYYDQNSMNP

-192 IAGIA
+192 IVGIA

-225 EDYARY
+225 EDYAGY

-280 DMIDDAYDEVD
+280 DMIDDAYDEAD

-317 YAYDELGEKEIEGYD
+317 YVYDELGEKEIEGYD

-369 FDWKDVKDALKDEG
+369 FDWKDVKDALKGEG

-409 DALIPS
+409 DALVPP

-422 ANRSR
+422 ANKSR
-427 DISNADSIRSAL
+427 DISNADSIRTAL
-439 QTALADIDAYES
+439 QTTLSNIDAYES
-451 FYKSDVDDEYVI
+451 FYKSDVDNEYVI
-463 LSEIG
+463 LSETG

-487 PEVKYVKDGY
+487 PEVKYIKDGY
-497 NKFAFKLDV
+497 DKFAFKLDV
-506 ESNACTVYVTNGSDF
+506 ESNTCTVYVTNGSDF

>member
-24 YYEESMQEEK
+24 YYEESIQEEK

-57 SSQRVDSAEA
+57 SSQKVDSAEA
-67 IAQEINADKMSGT
+67 IAQ
-80 DNRLETVQNGYEQGY
+80 
-95 AGNYYDQNATQ
+95 
-106 GYYAPNDMSQGY
+106 GYYAPNGMSQDY

-192 IAGIA
+192 IAGIV

-212 RGMIAKSKIKSAA
+212 REMIAKSKIKSAA
-225 EDYARY
+225 EDYAGY

-258 RADGA
+258 RTDGA

-317 YAYDELGEKEIEGYD
+317 YVYDELGEKEIEGYD

-422 ANRSR
+422 ANRST
-427 DISNADSIRSAL
+427 DISNADSIRTAL
-439 QTALADIDAYES
+439 QTALSNIDAYDS
-451 FYKSDVDDEYVI
+451 FYKSDVDNEYVI
-463 LSEIG
+463 LSETG

-487 PEVKYVKDGY
+487 PEVKYIKDGY
-497 NKFAFKLDV
+497 DKFAFKLDV
-506 ESNACTVYVTNGSDF
+506 ESYTFTVYVTNGSDF
-521 VEISPERDYDFYD
+521 VEISPDIDYDFYF

>member
-1 MFFSLIYANIYKI
+1 
-14 IAVYNRFTVY
+14 
-24 YYEESMQEEK
+24 
-34 KMKKC
+34 MKKC

-57 SSQRVDSAEA
+57 SSQKVDSAEA
-67 IAQEINADKMSGT
+67 IAQGYYAPNGMSQ
-80 DNRLETVQNGYEQGY
+80 D
-95 AGNYYDQNATQ
+95 YYDPNGTAQ
-106 GYYAPNDMSQGY
+106 GYYAPNDMAQGY
-118 YDPNGTAQG
+118 YAPNGTAQG

-152 GMSQGYYAQNSMNQ
+152 GMPQGYYDQNSMNP

-171 VSQMPKT
+171 VSKMPKS

-192 IAGIA
+192 IVGIA

-225 EDYARY
+225 EDYAGY

-263 DFDDLKEFR
+263 DFDDIKEFR

-280 DMIDDAYDEVD
+280 DMIDDAYDEAD

-317 YAYDELGEKEIEGYD
+317 YVYDELGEKEIEGYD

-369 FDWKDVKDALKDEG
+369 FDWKDVKDALKGEG

-409 DALIPS
+409 NALIPS

-422 ANRSR
+422 VNRSR
-427 DISNADSIRSAL
+427 DISNADSIRIAL
-439 QTALADIDAYES
+439 QTALSDIDAYES
-451 FYKSDVDDEYVI
+451 FYKSDVDNEYVI
-463 LSEIG
+463 LSETG

-487 PEVKYVKDGY
+487 PEVKYIKDGY
-497 NKFAFKLDV
+497 DKFAFKLDV
-506 ESNACTVYVTNGSDF
+506 EK
-521 VEISPERDYDFYD
+521 

>member
-1 MFFSLIYANIYKI
+1 
-14 IAVYNRFTVY
+14 
-24 YYEESMQEEK
+24 
-34 KMKKC
+34 MKKC

-57 SSQRVDSAEA
+57 SLQKVDSAEA
-67 IAQEINADKMSGT
+67 IAQGYYAPNGMSQ
-80 DNRLETVQNGYEQGY
+80 D
-95 AGNYYDQNATQ
+95 YYDPNGTAQ
-106 GYYAPNDMSQGY
+106 GYYAPNDMTQGY

-127 YYAPNDMAQGYYDP
+127 YYTPNDMAQGYYDP

-152 GMSQGYYAQNSMNQ
+152 GTAQGYYDPNGMPQGYYDQNSMNQ

-192 IAGIA
+192 IVGIA

-212 RGMIAKSKIKSAA
+212 REMIAKSKIKSAA
-225 EDYARY
+225 EDYAGY

-280 DMIDDAYDEVD
+280 DMIDDAYDEAD
-291 DAGVKISLDDFK
+291 DAGVKISLDVFK

-317 YAYDELGEKEIEGYD
+317 YVYDELGEKEIEGYD

-427 DISNADSIRSAL
+427 DISNADSIRTAL
-439 QTALADIDAYES
+439 QTALSDIDAYES
-451 FYKSDVDDEYVI
+451 FYKSDVDNEYVI
-463 LSEIG
+463 LSETG

-487 PEVKYVKDGY
+487 PEVKYIKDGY
-497 NKFAFKLDV
+497 DKFAFKLDV
-506 ESNACTVYVTNGSDF
+506 ESYTFTVYVTNGSDF
-521 VEISPERDYDFYD
+521 VEISPDIDYDFYF

>member
-1 MFFSLIYANIYKI
+1 
-14 IAVYNRFTVY
+14 
-24 YYEESMQEEK
+24 
-34 KMKKC
+34 MKKC

-57 SSQRVDSAEA
+57 SSQKVDSAEA
-67 IAQEINADKMSGT
+67 IAQ
-80 DNRLETVQNGYEQGY
+80 
-95 AGNYYDQNATQ
+95 
-106 GYYAPNDMSQGY
+106 GYYAPNGMSQDY

-152 GMSQGYYAQNSMNQ
+152 GMPQGYYDPNGTAQGYYDPNGMPQGYYDQNSMNP

-171 VSQMPKT
+171 VSKMPKS

-192 IAGIA
+192 IVGIA

-225 EDYARY
+225 EDYAGY

-263 DFDDLKEFR
+263 DFDDIKEFR

-280 DMIDDAYDEVD
+280 DMIDDAYDEAD

-317 YAYDELGEKEIEGYD
+317 YVYDELGEKEIEGYG

-369 FDWKDVKDALKDEG
+369 FDWKDVKDALKGEG

-422 ANRSR
+422 VNRSR
-427 DISNADSIRSAL
+427 DISNADSIRIAL
-439 QTALADIDAYES
+439 QTALSDIDAYES
-451 FYKSDVDDEYVI
+451 FYKSDVDNEYVI
-463 LSEIG
+463 LSETG

-487 PEVKYVKDGY
+487 PEVKYIKDGY
-497 NKFAFKLDV
+497 DKFAFKLDV
-506 ESNACTVYVTNGSDF
+506 ESNTCTVYVTNGSDF
-521 VEISPERDYDFYD
+521 VEISPDIDYDFYF

>member
-1 MFFSLIYANIYKI
+1 
-14 IAVYNRFTVY
+14 
-24 YYEESMQEEK
+24 
-34 KMKKC
+34 MKKC

-57 SSQRVDSAEA
+57 SSQKVDSTEA
-67 IAQEINADKMSGT
+67 MA
-80 DNRLETVQNGYEQGY
+80 QGY
-95 AGNYYDQNATQ
+95 YAPNGMSQDYYDPNGTAQ
-106 GYYAPNDMSQGY
+106 GYYAPNDMTQGY

-152 GMSQGYYAQNSMNQ
+152 GTAQGYYDPNGTAQGYYDPNGMTQGYYDQNSMNQ

-187 KSIML
+187 KPIML
-192 IAGIA
+192 IVGIA

-212 RGMIAKSKIKSAA
+212 REMIAKSKIKSAA
-225 EDYARY
+225 EDYAGY

-317 YAYDELGEKEIEGYD
+317 YVYDELGEKEIEGYD

-347 NLDLKKIYRVD
+347 KLDLNKIYRVD

-415 FKKYMEK
+415 FKQYMEK
-422 ANRSR
+422 VNRSR
-427 DISNADSIRSAL
+427 DISNADSIRTAL
-439 QTALADIDAYES
+439 QTALANIDAYDS

-463 LSEIG
+463 LSETG

-487 PEVKYVKDGY
+487 PEVKYIKDGY
-497 NKFAFKLDV
+497 DKFAFKLDV
-506 ESNACTVYVTNGSDF
+506 ESNTYTVYVTNGSDF
-521 VEISPERDYDFYD
+521 VEISPDIDYDFYF

>member
-1 MFFSLIYANIYKI
+1 
-14 IAVYNRFTVY
+14 
-24 YYEESMQEEK
+24 
-34 KMKKC
+34 MKKC

-57 SSQRVDSAEA
+57 SSQKVDSAEA
-67 IAQEINADKMSGT
+67 IAQGYYAPNGMSQ
-80 DNRLETVQNGYEQGY
+80 D
-95 AGNYYDQNATQ
+95 YYDPNGTAQ
-106 GYYAPNDMSQGY
+106 GYYAPNDMAQGY
-118 YDPNGTAQG
+118 YAPNGTAQG

-152 GMSQGYYAQNSMNQ
+152 GMPQGYYDQNSMNP

-171 VSQMPKT
+171 VSKMPKS

-192 IAGIA
+192 IVGIA

-225 EDYARY
+225 EDYAGY

-263 DFDDLKEFR
+263 DFDDIKEFR

-280 DMIDDAYDEVD
+280 DMIDDAYDEAD

-317 YAYDELGEKEIEGYD
+317 YVYDELGEKEIEGYD

-369 FDWKDVKDALKDEG
+369 FDWKDVKDALKGEG

-409 DALIPS
+409 NALIPS

-422 ANRSR
+422 VNRSR
-427 DISNADSIRSAL
+427 DISNADSIRIAL
-439 QTALADIDAYES
+439 QTALSDIDAYES
-451 FYKSDVDDEYVI
+451 FYKSDVDNEYVI
-463 LSEIG
+463 LSETG

-487 PEVKYVKDGY
+487 PEVKYIKDGY
-497 NKFAFKLDV
+497 DKFAFKLDV
-506 ESNACTVYVTNGSDF
+506 ESNTCTVYVTNGSDF
-521 VEISPERDYDFYD
+521 VEISPDIDYDFYF

>member
-1 MFFSLIYANIYKI
+1 
-14 IAVYNRFTVY
+14 
-24 YYEESMQEEK
+24 
-34 KMKKC
+34 MKKC

-57 SSQRVDSAEA
+57 SSQKVDSAEA
-67 IAQEINADKMSGT
+67 IAQGYYAPNGMSQ
-80 DNRLETVQNGYEQGY
+80 DYYDPNGPAQGY
-95 AGNYYDQNATQ
+95 YDPNGPAQ
-106 GYYAPNDMSQGY
+106 GYYAPNDMAQGY

-152 GMSQGYYAQNSMNQ
+152 GMPQGYYDQNSMNP
-166 GVEQP
+166 GVEQL

-192 IAGIA
+192 IVGIA

-225 EDYARY
+225 EDYAGY

-280 DMIDDAYDEVD
+280 DMIDDAYDEAD

-317 YAYDELGEKEIEGYD
+317 YVYDELGEKEIEGYD

-409 DALIPS
+409 DALVPP

-422 ANRSR
+422 ANKSG
-427 DISNADSIRSAL
+427 DISNADSIRIAL
-439 QTALADIDAYES
+439 QTALSDMDAYES
-451 FYKSDVDDEYVI
+451 FCKSDVDNEYVI
-463 LSEIG
+463 LSETG
-468 MAKVPAAF
+468 MARVPAAF

-487 PEVKYVKDGY
+487 PEVKYIKDGY
-497 NKFAFKLDV
+497 DKFAFKLDV
-506 ESNACTVYVTNGSDF
+506 ESNTCTVYVTNGSDF

>member
-1 MFFSLIYANIYKI
+1 
-14 IAVYNRFTVY
+14 
-24 YYEESMQEEK
+24 
-34 KMKKC
+34 MKKC

-57 SSQRVDSAEA
+57 SSQKVDSAEA
-67 IAQEINADKMSGT
+67 IAQGYYAPNGMSQ
-80 DNRLETVQNGYEQGY
+80 D
-95 AGNYYDQNATQ
+95 YYDPNGTAQ
-106 GYYAPNDMSQGY
+106 GYYAPNDMTQGY

-127 YYAPNDMAQGYYDP
+127 YYTPNDMAQGYYDP

-152 GMSQGYYAQNSMNQ
+152 GTAQGYYDPNGMPQGYYDQNSMNP

-197 AAVVLAAVLFFLFFG
+197 VAVVLAAVLFFLFFG
-212 RGMIAKSKIKSAA
+212 REMIAKSKIKSAA
-225 EDYARY
+225 EDYAGY

-317 YAYDELGEKEIEGYD
+317 YVYDELGEKEIEGYD

-347 NLDLKKIYRVD
+347 KLDLNKIYRVD

-409 DALIPS
+409 DALIPL
-415 FKKYMEK
+415 FKQYMEK

-427 DISNADSIRSAL
+427 DISNADSIRTAL
-439 QTALADIDAYES
+439 QTALSDIDAYES
-451 FYKSDVDDEYVI
+451 FYKSDVDNEYVI
-463 LSEIG
+463 LSETG

-487 PEVKYVKDGY
+487 PEVKYIKDGY
-497 NKFAFKLDV
+497 DKFAFKLDV
-506 ESNACTVYVTNGSDF
+506 ESYTFTVYVTNGSDF
-521 VEISPERDYDFYD
+521 VEISPDIDYDFYF

>member
-1 MFFSLIYANIYKI
+1 
-14 IAVYNRFTVY
+14 
-24 YYEESMQEEK
+24 
-34 KMKKC
+34 MKKC

-57 SSQRVDSAEA
+57 SSQKVDSAEA
-67 IAQEINADKMSGT
+67 IAQGYYAPNGMSQ
-80 DNRLETVQNGYEQGY
+80 D
-95 AGNYYDQNATQ
+95 YYDPNGTAQ
-106 GYYAPNDMSQGY
+106 GYYAPNDMAQGY
-118 YDPNGTAQG
+118 YAPNDMAQGCYDPNGTAQG

-152 GMSQGYYAQNSMNQ
+152 GMPQGYYDQNSMNP

-192 IAGIA
+192 IVGIA
-197 AAVVLAAVLFFLFFG
+197 VAVVLAAVLFFLFFG

-225 EDYARY
+225 EDYAGY

-263 DFDDLKEFR
+263 DFDDIKEFR

-280 DMIDDAYDEVD
+280 DMIDDAYDEAD

-317 YAYDELGEKEIEGYD
+317 YVYDELGEKEIEGYD

-369 FDWKDVKDALKDEG
+369 FDWKDVKDALKGEG
-383 INVNDLCDHLYAYE
+383 INVNDMCDHLYAYE

-422 ANRSR
+422 VNRSR
-427 DISNADSIRSAL
+427 DISNADSIRTAL
-439 QTALADIDAYES
+439 QTALSDIDAFES
-451 FYKSDVDDEYVI
+451 FYKSDVDNEYVI
-463 LSEIG
+463 LSETG

-487 PEVKYVKDGY
+487 PEVKYIKDGY
-497 NKFAFKLDV
+497 DKFAFKLDV
-506 ESNACTVYVTNGSDF
+506 ESNTCTVYVTNGSDF
-521 VEISPERDYDFYD
+521 VEISPDIDYDFYF

>member
-24 YYEESMQEEK
+24 YYEESIQEEK

-57 SSQRVDSAEA
+57 SSQKVDSAEA
-67 IAQEINADKMSGT
+67 IAQGYYAPNGMSQ
-80 DNRLETVQNGYEQGY
+80 D
-95 AGNYYDQNATQ
+95 YYDPNGTAQ
-106 GYYAPNDMSQGY
+106 GYYAPNDMTQGY

-152 GMSQGYYAQNSMNQ
+152 GTAQGYYDPNDMTQGYYDQNSMNQ

-192 IAGIA
+192 IVGIA

-225 EDYARY
+225 EDYAGY
-231 IEKLKVKELVKATA
+231 IEKMKVKELVKATA

-317 YAYDELGEKEIEGYD
+317 YVYDELGEKEIEGYD

-369 FDWKDVKDALKDEG
+369 FDWKDVKDALKEEG

-409 DALIPS
+409 DALIPL
-415 FKKYMEK
+415 FKQYMEK
-422 ANRSR
+422 VNRSR
-427 DISNADSIRSAL
+427 DISNADSIRTAL
-439 QTALADIDAYES
+439 QTALANIDAYDS

-463 LSEIG
+463 LSETG

-487 PEVKYVKDGY
+487 PEVKYIKDGY
-497 NKFAFKLDV
+497 DKFAFKLDV
-506 ESNACTVYVTNGSDF
+506 ESNTYTVYVTNGSDF
-521 VEISPERDYDFYD
+521 VEISPDIDYDFYF

>member
-1 MFFSLIYANIYKI
+1 
-14 IAVYNRFTVY
+14 
-24 YYEESMQEEK
+24 
-34 KMKKC
+34 MKKC

-57 SSQRVDSAEA
+57 SSQKVDSAEA
-67 IAQEINADKMSGT
+67 IAQ
-80 DNRLETVQNGYEQGY
+80 
-95 AGNYYDQNATQ
+95 
-106 GYYAPNDMSQGY
+106 GYYAPNGMSQDY

-127 YYAPNDMAQGYYDP
+127 YYAPNDMAQGYYAPNYMAQGCYDPNGTAQGYYVPNDMAQGYYDP

-152 GMSQGYYAQNSMNQ
+152 GMPQGYYDQNSMNP

-192 IAGIA
+192 IVGIA

-212 RGMIAKSKIKSAA
+212 REMIAKSKIKSAA
-225 EDYARY
+225 KDYAGY

-245 PKGLIEDIAVDAM
+245 PKGLIEDIVVDAM

-272 DDFDDEYD
+272 DDFDDEYE
-280 DMIDDAYDEVD
+280 DMIDDAYDEAD

-317 YAYDELGEKEIEGYD
+317 YVYDELGEKEIEGYD

-369 FDWKDVKDALKDEG
+369 FDWKDVKDALKGEG
-383 INVNDLCDHLYAYE
+383 INVNDMCDHLYAYE

-409 DALIPS
+409 DVLIPS

-422 ANRSR
+422 VNRSR
-427 DISNADSIRSAL
+427 DISNADSIRIAL
-439 QTALADIDAYES
+439 QTALSDIDAYES
-451 FYKSDVDDEYVI
+451 FYKSDVDNEYVI
-463 LSEIG
+463 LSETG
-468 MAKVPAAF
+468 MTKVPAAF

-487 PEVKYVKDGY
+487 PEVKYIKDGY
-497 NKFAFKLDV
+497 DKFAFKLDV
-506 ESNACTVYVTNGSDF
+506 ESNTCTVYVTNGSDF
-521 VEISPERDYDFYD
+521 VEISPDIDYDFYF